1 MNNLVVVQKKED
13 RISKR
18 KKKGKG
24 QIMLAVEYPNI
35 YRNRFILS
43 TNRLIQTERY
53 FCRGTTPVD
62 TPIEIRM
69 GSLTYCNSQE
79 QQYQPFF

>member
-24 QIMLAVEYPNI
+24 QIMLAVEYPNV

-62 TPIEIRM
+62 IRYRRNDTVDYR
-69 GSLTYCNSQE
+69 SSD
-79 QQYQPFF
+79 

>member
-24 QIMLAVEYPNI
+24 QIMLAVE
-35 YRNRFILS
+35 S
-43 TNRLIQTERY
+43 K
-53 FCRGTTPVD
+53 
-62 TPIEIRM
+62 
-69 GSLTYCNSQE
+69 
-79 QQYQPFF
+79 

>member
-24 QIMLAVEYPNI
+24 QIMLAVEYPNV

-62 TPIEIRM
+62 TL
-69 GSLTYCNSQE
+69 GSISALYRNLA
-79 QQYQPFF
+79 

>member
-24 QIMLAVEYPNI
+24 QIMLAVEYPNV

-62 TPIEIRM
+62 TP
-69 GSLTYCNSQE
+69 SQR
-79 QQYQPFF
+79 